1 MEVYMD
7 EISNIKF
14 NLTPLMADEI
24 VKIND
29 LKIKIFKLDQ
39 EISKKPDEKLTRKK
53 EILVKKME
61 SEKKKFIK
69 EFQNNNKDQIM
80 TYLNLKNKEN

>member
-1 MEVYMD
+1 MD